1 MSANAKHSGEVDG
14 GVPRPLAGLSVA
26 VIGLGSMG
34 GGMAASLLRAGA
46 TVRGYDPATE
56 ALARLRGHGGIA
68 AANARQAVDGA
79 EVVLSVVV
87 NAEQTEQLLFG
98 EHGCLS
104 RMVADGL
111 FISCATMSPANAR
124 SLAQQVQAS
133 GRLYLDAPMSGGSQ
147 RAADGALSMLVSGSE
162 QAYATAEPVLR
173 ALAGTIHR
181 LGDAA
186 GQAAAFKMV
195 NQLLAGVHIAAAA
208 EAMAFA
214 AGEGLD
220 LADVYRVITQS
231 AGNSWMFENRMQ
243 HVLDGDYAPRSATSI
258 FVKDMG
264 IVLEMGRASDFPLP
278 LATTALQLFLMTA
291 AVGMDRDD
299 DASVTRLYAR
309 LAGLQLPSSRTDKS
323 DAMPDPRSA
332 LCPVLPPT

>member
-1 MSANAKHSGEVDG
+1 MGMSAKKA
-14 GVPRPLAGLSVA
+14 PRAHEPLPLTGRNVA

-46 TVRGYDPATE
+46 NVRGYDPSSE
-56 ALARLRGHGGIA
+56 ALARFSQLGGTA
-68 AANARQAVDGA
+68 ACDARHAVEGA
-79 EVVLSVVV
+79 EIVLSVVV

-98 EHGCLS
+98 EYGCFKHML
-104 RMVADGL
+104 AGAL

-124 SLAQQVQAS
+124 SLGERLQTS
-133 GRLYLDAPMSGGSQ
+133 GRLYLDAPMSGGAV
-147 RAADGALSMLVSGSE
+147 RAADGSLSMLASGS
-162 QAYATAEPVLR
+162 AAAFDAAAPILA
-173 ALAGTIHR
+173 ALAGTVHR
-181 LGDAA
+181 LGDTA

-214 AGEGLD
+214 AREGLD
-220 LADVYRVITQS
+220 LAAVYRVITQS

-258 FVKDMG
+258 FVKDLG
-264 IVLEMGRASDFPLP
+264 IVLEMGRQSDFPLP

-291 AVGMDRDD
+291 ASGMDRDD
-299 DASVTRLYAR
+299 DASVARLYAQ
-309 LAGLQLPSSRTDKS
+309 LAGLQLPINRA
-323 DAMPDPRSA
+323 DAA
-332 LCPVLPPT
+332 A